1 MQERRSLAIVLWQ
14 RRCTPV
20 ALSLE
25 HFRRLE
31 RSILAISQT
40 NWPLR
45 TTSKPRMQ
53 WRANGKVEA
62 VAMQREGKR
71 AR

>member
-1 MQERRSLAIVLWQ
+1 MQERRSLAVVLWQ
-14 RRCTPV
+14 QRCTPV

-31 RSILAISQT
+31 RSILAIRQT

-45 TTSKPRMQ
+45 TTPKPRMQ
-53 WRANGKVEA
+53 WRANGKVQA
-62 VAMQREGKR
+62 RGLQRYGKR